1 MSWSVY
7 ERIVDT
13 FQKNNLEWYLVGN
26 PTEDASA
33 GAAIYYHDYW
43 IDNMIEKPPKTAPFT
58 DLNNAG
64 SYIFP
69 PVIFELLENTPLSA
83 RGEIELTAPIIDRIH
98 QLLSPFLIKNDARR
112 ILV

>member
-43 IDNMIEKPPKTAPFT
+43 IDNMIEKPPKTAPF
-58 DLNNAG
+58 
-64 SYIFP
+64 YRF
-69 PVIFELLENTPLSA
+69 
-83 RGEIELTAPIIDRIH
+83 
-98 QLLSPFLIKNDARR
+98 K
-112 ILV
+112 